1 MNAECT
7 RTKLRFQGLDG
18 RDVVGR
24 FDGGEITSDAGGVL
38 LREVEQRTR
47 ILGRL
52 SECFTD
58 YRDPDRVEHPV
69 EALIKQRVLG
79 LCLGYEDLN
88 DHDELCRD
96 RLLALLCDRDDLTGE
111 FRRVESDRGK
121 PLAGKSTLNRL
132 ERTPLEGPEGAY
144 KKIVADPAGMDEL
157 LLEVFVEAHPE
168 PPEEVI
174 LDVDATDDPLH
185 GKQEGRFFHGYYKRY
200 CYLPLYVFCGEHL
213 LRARLRTADRGAAHG
228 VVAELEPIVRRLREA
243 WPQVRILVRGD
254 SAFSNDEL
262 MVWCEKEGIDYVLG
276 LAQNDRLK
284 RRIATRMET
293 VRQLQRAMGEGRE
306 AVPGTTLPDAGHV
319 VVRASG
325 GGEGGA
331 PAPGKEPAIHRDFG
345 PGPGM
350 RWAQIVRGG
359 LLRAGRHG
367 ESDKGTADGSV
378 CGPHVDPE
386 AGGESTAVVFLG
398 VRLRDDG
405 DVATGGT
412 GGDEAGAGAELDPA
426 GEIAEDRGTGP
437 DHQPQG
443 LVVLFRELSVCGA
456 VEDGSD
462 ASASPPASLLATD
475 GKNSLDDGDLGVP
488 RMDCAPEWAPGRE
501 SSLRSAGWA
510 SKGSGEALHLAVGR
524 HVRARKLPLELVWI
538 KNHPDDGSTSVY
550 CSTE

>member
-1 MNAECT
+1 M
-7 RTKLRFQGLDG
+7 KL
-18 RDVVGR
+18 
-24 FDGGEITSDAGGVL
+24 
-38 LREVEQRTR
+38 
-47 ILGRL
+47 
-52 SECFTD
+52 
-58 YRDPDRVEHPV
+58 
-69 EALIKQRVLG
+69 
-79 LCLGYEDLN
+79 
-88 DHDELCRD
+88 
-96 RLLALLCDRDDLTGE
+96 
-111 FRRVESDRGK
+111 
-121 PLAGKSTLNRL
+121 
-132 ERTPLEGPEGAY
+132 
-144 KKIVADPAGMDEL
+144 
-157 LLEVFVEAHPE
+157 
-168 PPEEVI
+168 
-174 LDVDATDDPLH
+174 
-185 GKQEGRFFHGYYKRY
+185 
-200 CYLPLYVFCGEHL
+200 
-213 LRARLRTADRGAAHG
+213 
-228 VVAELEPIVRRLREA
+228 
-243 WPQVRILVRGD
+243 WPQVRITVRGD

-284 RRIATRMET
+284 RKIATRMET
-293 VRQLQRAMGEGRE
+293 VRQLQRAIGK
-306 AVPGTTLPDAGHV
+306 AVRQFQELRYQTHKSWSCERRVVAKVEHLP
-319 VVRASG
+319 R
-325 GGEGGA
+325 
-331 PAPGKEPAIHRDFG
+331 GKNPRFIVTSV
-345 PGPGM
+345 PVPGM

-405 DVATGGT
+405 DVAAGGT
-412 GGDEAGAGAELDPA
+412 GRDEAGAGAELDAA

-550 CSTE
+550 CSTDEKCRLVSDMMMAAADEPTTSRRRTPWVFILGLVHFAEDICVSFRRSLFVIMALIAQLISNLNHPIRNSD

>member
-1 MNAECT
+1 MTAECT

-58 YRDPDRVEHPV
+58 YRDSDRVEHPV

-243 WPQVRILVRGD
+243 WPQVRITVRGD

-276 LAQNDRLK
+276 LAQNSSEA
-284 RRIATRMET
+284 RRIAHLKPDCETR
-293 VRQLQRAMGEGRE
+293 VRQFALEQAGDGASRRE
-306 AVPGTTLPDAGHV
+306 AVPELRVSEARTRSGLLPGPASATLRRV
-319 VVRASG
+319 VAKVEHLPSRG
-325 GGEGGA
+325 KNGA
-331 PAPGKEPAIHRDFG
+331 AAKKNQLSLIGRSDLAD
-345 PGPGM
+345 PGPGHAPHGRRTLYEEVYARPYASSVVCM
-350 RWAQIVRGG
+350 DEIGYKEQQIGVC
-359 LLRAGRHG
+359 LREPLPVEPGQLAERI
-367 ESDKGTADGSV
+367 D
-378 CGPHVDPE
+378 CG
-386 AGGESTAVVFLG
+386 VFLG
-398 VRLRDDG
+398 IRAQIFVKMETLTDG
-405 DVATGGT
+405 SHGA
-412 GGDEAGAGAELDPA
+412 GGDEAGVRAQELGPA
-426 GEIAEDRGTGP
+426 GEI
-437 DHQPQG
+437 
-443 LVVLFRELSVCGA
+443 
-456 VEDGSD
+456 
-462 ASASPPASLLATD
+462 
-475 GKNSLDDGDLGVP
+475 
-488 RMDCAPEWAPGRE
+488 
-501 SSLRSAGWA
+501 
-510 SKGSGEALHLAVGR
+510 
-524 HVRARKLPLELVWI
+524 
-538 KNHPDDGSTSVY
+538 
-550 CSTE
+550 

>member
-1 MNAECT
+1 MTAECT

-213 LRARLRTADRGAAHG
+213 LCARLRTADRGAAHG

-293 VRQLQRAMGEGRE
+293 VRQLQRAIGKAVRQFQELRYLELTRFRGRRLYEEVYCARGDMENRIKEQQMGLFADRTSTRKLAGNQLRLYFSAFAYVMMETLRRVGL
-306 AVPGTTLPDAGHV
+306 AGTKLARAQSWTLR
-319 VVRASG
+319 VRLLKI
-325 GGEGGA
+325 GA
-331 PAPGKEPAIHRDFG
+331 
-345 PGPGM
+345 
-350 RWAQIVRGG
+350 QVRITSRKVWLSFSESYPYAA
-359 LLRAGRHG
+359 LLR
-367 ESDKGTADGSV
+367 TALTQV
-378 CGPHVDPE
+378 I
-386 AGGESTAVVFLG
+386 
-398 VRLRDDG
+398 LR
-405 DVATGGT
+405 
-412 GGDEAGAGAELDPA
+412 
-426 GEIAEDRGTGP
+426 
-437 DHQPQG
+437 
-443 LVVLFRELSVCGA
+443 C
-456 VEDGSD
+456 
-462 ASASPPASLLATD
+462 
-475 GKNSLDDGDLGVP
+475 
-488 RMDCAPEWAPGRE
+488 
-501 SSLRSAGWA
+501 
-510 SKGSGEALHLAVGR
+510 
-524 HVRARKLPLELVWI
+524 
-538 KNHPDDGSTSVY
+538 
-550 CSTE
+550 